1 MKRIFFSVIAA
12 SLLLAAVSPRLT
24 ALEIMKLSEVRA
36 GMTGTGRTVFAGTE
50 TGTFD
55 FKVLG
60 FVEKFIPGK
69 NLIIVELVSPL
80 LDGSGVV
87 AGMSG
92 SPVYIDG
99 KLVGAVAYGFNFSRK
114 PIGGVTPIED
124 ILSSVENRSPGYS
137 VDISN
142 IKMEFDPE
150 STARIGT
157 MIRDELVRRTTTSPI
172 PEIVPIQ
179 LLGASRGIHPQALGP
194 LQTMFAPASSLQ
206 VTRALDRT
214 PPSDELFR
222 IHPADAAAVPLIRG
236 DFEYSA
242 SGTVTH
248 VDGNKVYLF
257 GHPFFNLGTVNF
269 PLHKAEV
276 VTLVSSYQ
284 NSFRLTASK
293 NQIGTV
299 IQDRISCLQAELGD
313 GPAMIP
319 MKVFLKRRNRSFNL
333 EMIDHPLLTPALTAI
348 SLENIFI
355 SEYQQYGFNSIRVQ
369 GRVFIEGEK
378 NIIIDDLF
386 SGTSAF
392 TEFSNLI
399 MAIQYFVM
407 NNPERRVKIQ
417 KLDFEISGSEVVRRS
432 RLENVILDKN
442 VYAPGETIRVK
453 LHFRNERG
461 NQVTEETSLR
471 APSLKPGS
479 EFFVLV
485 GDKNE
490 IIRFDAK
497 NNKSEYFPARLSH
510 LVRAIN
516 NLRKNNRLYFKL
528 MTSTSGLFVSGFE
541 YSQLPPSMK
550 SVFEYNTESD
560 NQSQIRFSTLMEY
573 QMELPAVIYG
583 KKLFKLKIKER

>member
-1 MKRIFFSVIAA
+1 MKRSLIAIFAA
-12 SLLLAAVSPRLT
+12 ALVLAAGSPRLVSM
-24 ALEIMKLSEVRA
+24 EIMKLSEVRV

-50 TGTFD
+50 KGAFD

-60 FVEKFIPGK
+60 FVEKFSPGK
-69 NLIIVELVSPL
+69 NLIIVELISPHL
-80 LDGSGVV
+80 EGSGVV

-124 ILSSVENRSPGYS
+124 ILAAAENRSAGYT

-142 IKMEFDPE
+142 IQMEFDPE

-157 MIRDELVRRTTTSPI
+157 LIREELVRRTTTSPV
-172 PEIVPIQ
+172 PEITPIR
-179 LLGASRGIHPQALGP
+179 LVGASRGIHADAMGVLD
-194 LQTMFAPASSLQ
+194 TMFAPVSALQ
-206 VTRALDRT
+206 VTRSLDRT
-214 PPSDELFR
+214 PPPDELFR

-276 VTLVSSYQ
+276 VTVVPSYQ
-284 NSFRLTASK
+284 SSFRLTSSQ

-299 IQDRISCLQAELGD
+299 IQDRFSCLQAELGD
-313 GPAMIP
+313 GPYMIP

-348 SLENIFI
+348 ALENIFI
-355 SEYQQYGFNSIRVQ
+355 SEFQQYGFNSIQVQ
-369 GRVFIEGEK
+369 GRLFIEGEP
-378 NIIIDDLF
+378 NIVIDDLF
-386 SGTSAF
+386 SGTSAYS
-392 TEFSNLI
+392 EFSNLI
-399 MAIQYFVM
+399 MAIQYFLM
-407 NNPERRVKIQ
+407 NNPERRIKIQ
-417 KLDFEISGSEVVRRS
+417 KLDFEINGSEVVRRT

-461 NQVTEETSLR
+461 NLVTDETGLE

-479 EFFVLV
+479 EFYILV

-490 IIRFDAK
+490 IIRFDSK
-497 NNKSEYFPARLSH
+497 NNKAEYFPARLTH

-516 NLRKNNRLYFKL
+516 NLRKNNRLYFKI
-528 MTSTSGLFVSGFE
+528 MTSTSGLYVSGFE

-550 SVFEYNTESD
+550 PVFEYNTESS
-560 NQSQIRFSTLMEY
+560 NQARIRYSTLMEY
-573 QMELPAVIYG
+573 QMELPAVING
-583 KKLFKLKIKER
+583 RKLFKLKIKER